1 VLDHRGGTRDDR
13 ESFVARLRAASGG
26 ASRYTVFAADD
37 SLSAGVLT
45 AGRDTI
51 GAVMHWPGGTCTR
64 IEAFAADDD
73 AGMLA
78 ALRRLQADGAAPP
91 ATSENP

>member
-1 VLDHRGGTRDDR
+1 
-13 ESFVARLRAASGG
+13 
-26 ASRYTVFAADD
+26 
-37 SLSAGVLT
+37 VLT